1 MEIAFYIYTI
11 LFLLI
16 CIAAGVTA
24 LSAYFVSR
32 KRRFI
37 LATFFFL
44 FYFLDLAM
52 IFQSEYLGQ
61 NLSYSPDLFYLI
73 EYPFLKTLLT
83 LGTLETFWLILC
95 DELDVE
101 SRLLKVVP
109 ALIFIAASFLAFALF
124 PEGQWKQWIY
134 YNLRQIFF
142 LGCLAYA
149 LFRYCTADPGAY
161 KTRLR
166 RFRSFF
172 IVTTVLV
179 FCILAEDFFMI
190 LIWKPDFTDSLFPLY
205 LSERNFSE
213 NILMAFFA
221 FLTLKGA
228 RETLALRFQT
238 PPTSENPTLQKHID
252 ELLPSYCQHHGLTAR
267 ENDILKLVLL
277 GKDNQNIASELQLAL
292 GTIKAHVHN
301 ILKKTDQATRQD
313 LMRVFWQE

>member
-101 SRLLKVVP
+101 SRFLKIVP
-109 ALIFIAASFLAFALF
+109 ALIFVALSFLVLTLF
-124 PEGQWKQWIY
+124 PESQWQQWAY
-134 YNLRQIFF
+134 YSLRQVFF

-166 RFRSFF
+166 RFRFFF
-172 IVTTVLV
+172 IVTVVLV
-179 FCILAEDFFMI
+179 VCVFAEDSFTI
-190 LIWKPDFTDSLFPLY
+190 LVWKPDFT
-205 LSERNFSE
+205 
-213 NILMAFFA
+213 
-221 FLTLKGA
+221 
-228 RETLALRFQT
+228 
-238 PPTSENPTLQKHID
+238 
-252 ELLPSYCQHHGLTAR
+252 
-267 ENDILKLVLL
+267 
-277 GKDNQNIASELQLAL
+277 
-292 GTIKAHVHN
+292 
-301 ILKKTDQATRQD
+301 
-313 LMRVFWQE
+313 